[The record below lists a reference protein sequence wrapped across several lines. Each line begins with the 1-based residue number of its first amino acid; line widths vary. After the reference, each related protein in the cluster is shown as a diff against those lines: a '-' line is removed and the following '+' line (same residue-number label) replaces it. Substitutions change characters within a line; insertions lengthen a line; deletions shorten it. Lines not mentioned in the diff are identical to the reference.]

1 MMTLGVNGVV
11 SVTEVRT
18 DDAGKAWDRY
28 VQDHAAASGYHLLA
42 WRCVVEK
49 AFGHRTF
56 YLMAT
61 DEHQEVRGVLP
72 LVFLSSRFFG
82 RFLVSMPFFNYGG
95 VLADTL
101 EAQGALLE
109 AVIGLAK
116 QLDATYI
123 ELRHQELLDLN
134 WPSKQHKVSM
144 RLDLPGTFEVLWKDF
159 PSKLRSQIRRA
170 QKQEMTVRI
179 AAHEILDDFYQ
190 IFVRNMRD
198 LGTPVYGRRFF
209 EVILQTFPA
218 DTRICVVYLKS
229 RPVAAGFLCG
239 FRNKLEIPWAS
250 SDRRYNHLAPNML
263 LYSSVLE
270 FACREGF
277 RQFDFGRSSDASGT
291 YRFKEQW
298 GARPVPLHW
307 YYWSSNG
314 RAMSEVSRE
323 NSMYSVAIK
332 IWSRLPVALTRMI
345 GPAIVQHIP

>member
-1 MMTLGVNGVV
+1 MTLGVNGVV

-28 VQDHAAASGYHLLA
+28 VQNHPLASGYHLLA
-42 WRCVVEK
+42 WRRVVEK
-49 AFGHRTF
+49 ACGHRTF

-61 DEHQEVRGVLP
+61 DEHEQVRGVLP

-95 VLADTL
+95 VLADTS

-109 AVIGLAK
+109 AAISLAK
-116 QLDATYI
+116 ELTATYI
-123 ELRHQELLDLN
+123 ELRHQEFLDVN

-144 RLDLPGTFEVLWKDF
+144 RLDLPSNFETLCTTF

-170 QKQEMTVRI
+170 QKEEMTVRI
-179 AAHEILDDFYQ
+179 AANELLDDFYQ

-209 EVILQTFPA
+209 QAILQTFPA
-218 DTRICVVYLKS
+218 DTRICVVYLKE
-229 RPVAAGFLCG
+229 RPVAAGFMYG

-277 RQFDFGRSSDASGT
+277 RQLDFGRSSAAGGT

-298 GARPVPLHW
+298 GARPVSLHW

-314 RAMSEVSRE
+314 RAMSEVDRE
-323 NSMYSVAIK
+323 HSMYSAAIK
-332 IWSRLPVALTRMI
+332 IWSRLPVALTRII
-345 GPAIVQHIP
+345 GPTIVRHIP